1 MNIFKKKPQ
10 LIIIPLV
17 HNGVETGNWVEC
29 YEGDEIHTQLTIIY
43 GTPLPKKIEIKPYES

>member
-10 LIIIPLV
+10 LIVIPLV

-29 YEGDEIHTQLTIIY
+29 YEGDKIHTQLTTIY